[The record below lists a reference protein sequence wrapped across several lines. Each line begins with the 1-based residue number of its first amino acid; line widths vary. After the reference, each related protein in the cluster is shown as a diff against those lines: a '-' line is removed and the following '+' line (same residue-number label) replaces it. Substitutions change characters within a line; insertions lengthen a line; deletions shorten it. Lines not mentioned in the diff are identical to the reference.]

1 LNSDFDYYSLLG
13 IKRAA
18 SPDEIKR
25 AYRRMVF
32 RYHPDRN
39 PGDETA
45 AGKFKEVLD
54 AYAVLSDGAKRA
66 VYDAVNHP
74 AEADEEHEEP
84 QAEGPESQFGD
95 RVGRGGFHFSQQ
107 FKGQE
112 YKSQEYK
119 GKVEPDPKCPACSAV
134 GIDHIISRKGGGSGT
149 RGKQFVL
156 APFNVIFCDACG
168 HVYGVTLNSG

>member
-1 LNSDFDYYSLLG
+1 MNTDFDYYSLLG
-13 IKRAA
+13 VKRAA

-39 PGDETA
+39 PGDEAA

-54 AYAVLSDGAKRA
+54 AYAVLSDSVKRRA
-66 VYDAVNHP
+66 YDAVSRSAD
-74 AEADEEHEEP
+74 AEEEP
-84 QAEGPESQFGD
+84 DDQPEQEQKQRFSGD
-95 RVGRGGFHFSQQ
+95 ANNGFNFSQS
-107 FKGQE
+107 FTGQE
-112 YKSQEYK
+112 FR
-119 GKVEPDPKCPACSAV
+119 GKVEPDPKCPSCSAV
-134 GIDHIISRKGGGSGT
+134 GMDHIISRKGGGGGT